1 MNSFEEYMTG
11 ILIELVEEV
20 LTICDKRDEMAPKV
34 IGILDDFPQF
44 SSEMKALWPTERCGE
59 RG

>member
-1 MNSFEEYMTG
+1 MTG

-20 LTICDKRDEMAPKV
+20 LTICDKRDEMTSNV
-34 IGILDDFPQF
+34 IGLLNDFPQF
-44 SSEMKALWPTERCGE
+44 SSETKALWPTGRCGE